1 MNTLINSCAPLQ
13 NLHKNKES
21 FHKNHGLQKES
32 KMQLKRKSALM
43 YIKCVDCNKNSL
55 HQEYKTYRNSLST
68 LLKQT
73 KKCYYN
79 NYFRHNINNIKNT
92 WKGIKWIISLHMK
105 ESESPK
111 IILNNTG
118 EFLTKPNDTAN
129 QFNNFFFVLL
139 HLQFSVT

>member
-1 MNTLINSCAPLQ
+1 
-13 NLHKNKES
+13 
-21 FHKNHGLQKES
+21 
-32 KMQLKRKSALM
+32 M

-92 WKGIKWIISLHMK
+92 WKGIK
-105 ESESPK
+105 
-111 IILNNTG
+111 
-118 EFLTKPNDTAN
+118 
-129 QFNNFFFVLL
+129 
-139 HLQFSVT
+139 

>member
-1 MNTLINSCAPLQ
+1 
-13 NLHKNKES
+13 
-21 FHKNHGLQKES
+21 
-32 KMQLKRKSALM
+32 
-43 YIKCVDCNKNSL
+43 
-55 HQEYKTYRNSLST
+55 
-68 LLKQT
+68 
-73 KKCYYN
+73 
-79 NYFRHNINNIKNT
+79 
-92 WKGIKWIISLHMK
+92 MK